1 MILIAGVVML
11 LILSN
16 GVGWGATL
24 TWNPNSESDLA
35 GYRVY
40 KCDRLPCGR
49 ASGTASPLATLGK
62 VTTFNIGS
70 PTTVQYYVVT
80 EFDTGNN
87 ESSDS
92 NVATFSPSSAPP
104 VAPPA
109 LPPAP
114 TGLRILPSG

>member
-1 MILIAGVVML
+1 MIWIAGVVMF
-11 LILSN
+11 LILPK
-16 GVGWGATL
+16 GMRWEATL
-24 TWNPNSESDLA
+24 TWNPNSESDLV

-49 ASGTASPLATLGK
+49 ASGTALPLATLGK

-80 EFDTGNN
+80 AFDTATN

-92 NVATFSPSSAPP
+92 NVATFSPASAPP
-104 VAPPA
+104 VTPPV